1 MKQLFIAIK
10 LTSKICKNPCA
21 VRLFALRA
29 LFLLQPNSVCD
40 HGDELAVRGLALGV
54 GHGIAEVAL
63 QRLQIAAVPGYL
75 DIFRACALKM
85 GGVAFSTVRVVYC
98 LVHWFEYAL
107 FIALFQYDSRRKS
120 KLQALHPNE
129 HGFIF

>member
-1 MKQLFIAIK
+1 MFVGMRSDFAKP
-10 LTSKICKNPCA
+10 KNPCA
-21 VRLFALRA
+21 MRLFALRA

-40 HGDELAVRGLALGV
+40 HSDELAVCGLALGV

-85 GGVAFSTVRVVYC
+85 GGVAAPF
-98 LVHWFEYAL
+98 
-107 FIALFQYDSRRKS
+107 FQNSLLPYS
-120 KLQALHPNE
+120 KP
-129 HGFIF
+129 

>member
-1 MKQLFIAIK
+1 MKQLFSAIK
-10 LTSKICKNPCA
+10 LTSKICKSPCA

-40 HGDELAVRGLALGV
+40 HGDELAVCGLALGV

-63 QRLQIAAVPGYL
+63 QRLQIAAIPGYL

-85 GGVAFSTVRVVYC
+85 GGRGCTVFSEQFITLFEALNISHLLGC
-98 LVHWFEYAL
+98 LYHSTQFPECQPL
-107 FIALFQYDSRRKS
+107 EL
-120 KLQALHPNE
+120 
-129 HGFIF
+129 

>member
-10 LTSKICKNPCA
+10 LTSKICKIPCA

-40 HGDELAVRGLALGV
+40 HGDELAVRGFALGV

-85 GGVAFSTVRVVYC
+85 GGVAAPF
-98 LVHWFEYAL
+98 
-107 FIALFQYDSRRKS
+107 FQNSLLPYS
-120 KLQALHPNE
+120 KP
-129 HGFIF
+129 